1 MIIDKFKNI
10 DLYSCLSD
18 RISKAIVFLRE
29 TDFSNFQ
36 QEIVEIDGEN
46 IFAILSEYQTK
57 DIQNCRLEAHRKYI
71 DIQYIVSGSEL
82 IGYAP
87 LNDQTITE
95 EYDEEKD
102 VIFFEGETSLV
113 KLAAGMFAVFFP
125 DDLHKP
131 CIKTNTIHETVQ
143 KVVVKIIID

>member
-1 MIIDKFKNI
+1 MIIDKLKNI
-10 DLYSCLSD
+10 NLYFCLSD
-18 RISKAIVFLRE
+18 RISKAINFLQQA
-29 TDFSNFQ
+29 DFSNFQ
-36 QEIVEIDGEN
+36 QKIVEIDGEN
-46 IFAILSEYQTK
+46 IFAIFSEYQTK
-57 DIQNCRLEAHRKYI
+57 DIQNCKLEAHKKYI

-102 VIFFEGETSLV
+102 VIFFEGETSLM
-113 KLAAGMFAVFFP
+113 KLEAGMFTVFFP

-131 CIKTNTIHETVQ
+131 CIQATETSKTVQ
-143 KVVVKIIID
+143 KVVVKIAV

>member
-1 MIIDKFKNI
+1 MIIDKFKNF
-10 DLYSCLSD
+10 DLYSKLSEGVE
-18 RISKAIVFLRE
+18 KAIKFLQQ

-71 DIQYIVSGSEL
+71 DIQYIVSGCEL

-113 KLAAGMFAVFFP
+113 KLNAGMFAVFYP

-131 CIKTNTIHETVQ
+131 CIQTTENSETVQ
-143 KVVVKIIID
+143 KIVIKIIIN

>member
-10 DLYSCLSD
+10 NLYSELSD
-18 RISKAIVFLRE
+18 RISKAINFLQE
-29 TDFSNFQ
+29 TDFSNF
-36 QEIVEIDGEN
+36 EPGRTEIDNDN
-46 IFAILSEYQTK
+46 IFALLSEYQTK
-57 DIQNCRLEAHRKYI
+57 NPDDCRLEAHRKYI

-113 KLAAGMFAVFFP
+113 KLDAGMFAVFFP

-131 CIKTNTIHETVQ
+131 CIQTTEGSETVQ
-143 KVVVKIIID
+143 KIVIKIAV

>member
-1 MIIDKFKNI
+1 MIIDKLKNI
-10 DLYSCLSD
+10 NLYSCLSD
-18 RISKAIVFLRE
+18 RISKAINFLQQ

-36 QEIVEIDGEN
+36 QKIVEIDGKN
-46 IFAILSEYQTK
+46 IFAIFSEYQTK
-57 DIQNCRLEAHRKYI
+57 IIQNCKLEAHRKYI

-95 EYDEEKD
+95 EYDGSKD
-102 VIFFEGETSLV
+102 VVFFEGKTSLM
-113 KLAAGMFAVFFP
+113 KLEAGMFAVFFP

-131 CIKTNTIHETVQ
+131 CIQAKETSKTVQ
-143 KVVVKIIID
+143 KIVVKIIID